1 MPDNI
6 DPGTVTDADG
16 KAPELDAK
24 ETYSAD
30 EVANLLSALKSER
43 SARKAQDKALKEAGT
58 KLATL
63 EQINPEEYQRLQ
75 EAAARRA
82 EFEAEYT
89 AKDSQRA
96 KQLEE
101 VQSAA
106 AQREQALQRE
116 ISGMKEHRAFERLFT
131 SKAVGGKGGR
141 FLDMAFGSLRDSL
154 RLEQD
159 GSFTVVDGSGD
170 PLLDAETGKRV
181 EPAAYLARFKGDE
194 FLGFAFEPEQ
204 GYGAGTFSAGP
215 GRRDTGNPVSDLK
228 GLSTD
233 EIFARTFGRR

>member
-1 MPDNI
+1 MPDELK
-6 DPGTVTDADG
+6 PQGTETEAQG
-16 KAPELDAK
+16 GASELEEK
-24 ETYSAD
+24 ESYSAE

-63 EQINPEEYQRLQ
+63 ERINPEEFERLQ
-75 EAAARRA
+75 EQAARRA
-82 EFEAEYT
+82 EFEAEFQ
-89 AKDSQRA
+89 AKEAQRA
-96 KQLEE
+96 KQLEQ
-101 VQSAA
+101 VQSEAVS
-106 AQREQALQRE
+106 REQALQQQ
-116 ISGMKEHRAFERLFT
+116 IAGMKEHRAFERLFT

-141 FLDMAFGSLRDSL
+141 FLDMAFTSLRDRL

-159 GSFTVVDGSGD
+159 GGFTVLDGNGD
-170 PLLDAETGKRV
+170 PLLDKETGKRV
-181 EPAAYLARFKGDE
+181 DAAAFISSHKADE

-204 GYGAGTFSAGP
+204 GYGGGMSQVP
-215 GRRDTGNPVSDLK
+215 RRDSGNPVNDFK